1 VNLVKRLKYNL
12 KNIGLVF
19 YFFVFTNISLIS
31 LSIIR
36 DLKTETILLLSQV
49 IYTFFAATI
58 SVSLL
63 SSLFEQ
69 KISEGILFYYPKEL
83 YLNFFSVFMMIF
95 INLSMLTISLGGDR
109 ESYVL
114 HGIVL
119 LSQVLATSSFCICIA
134 LWFRNIRYSVIV
146 FTIISTGELLTFG
159 KLIPMYELYYI
170 NHSFQTNQVL
180 NFSLINLLIALVFNS
195 FIYTAL
201 SEPEHLLKS
210 N

>member
-1 VNLVKRLKYNL
+1 MRRVKYNL

-19 YFFVFTNISLIS
+19 YPFAFTNLSLI
-31 LSIIR
+31 LLEIIGNLR
-36 DLKTETILLLSQV
+36 AENILLLSQV

-69 KISEGILFYYPKEL
+69 KISEGILFYYPKEF

-95 INLSMLTISLGGDR
+95 INISLLSISLGGDW

-114 HGIVL
+114 HGIIL
-119 LSQVLATSSFCICIA
+119 LSQVLATSSFCICLA
-134 LWFRNIRYSVIV
+134 LWFRNTRYSVIV
-146 FTIISTGELLTFG
+146 FIIISTGELLTFG
-159 KLIPMYELYYI
+159 KLIPMYELYYLSD
-170 NHSFQTNQVL
+170 SFQAGQVL
-180 NFSLINLLIALVFNS
+180 SFTLINILIAVVLNS
-195 FIYTAL
+195 FIYSTL
-201 SEPEHLLKS
+201 SEPEYLLKS